1 MLNVYEEMAETSR
14 RQILA
19 ELRTGPKTV
28 TDIVAA
34 TGLKQP
40 NVSDH
45 LARMKMRDIVRCGKC
60 GRQAYYTL
68 ATPEIEAIV
77 HAAFAPNSP
86 CAKFKRCDLIKRYAR
101 AAVDGDETV
110 CNQILDE
117 AFRARMPMLDI
128 YQDIL
133 APAMGKVGLWYKEGF
148 INEWQEHLASCL
160 TEQMMARTVQVT
172 GPVRRH
178 NRTAMLGCGPNSW
191 HVIGLRM
198 LGDYLRYCGW
208 KTMYLGANVPASSFV
223 SAVKQQ
229 SPDTVLI
236 SCGSSECWEGTLD
249 LIRKLD
255 ELRQDGATFSIV
267 AGGNQVELE
276 PKSFLAAGADFTAT
290 DLRHFATTLLP
301 ELEQPRTAVRTLV
314 AR

>member
-40 NVSDH
+40 NVSNH
-45 LARMKMRDIVRCGKC
+45 LARMKTRDIVRCGKC
-60 GRQAYYTL
+60 GRQVYYTL

-117 AFRARMPMLDI
+117 AFRERMPMLDI

-133 APAMGKVGLWYKEGF
+133 APAMGKVGHWYKEGF
-148 INEWQEHLASCL
+148 INEAQEHLASCL

-178 NRTAMLGCGPNSW
+178 NRSAMLGCGPNSW

-208 KTMYLGANVPASSFV
+208 KTLYLGANVPTASFV
-223 SAVKQQ
+223 MAVKQQ
-229 SPDTVLI
+229 SPDLVLV
-236 SCGSSECWEGTLD
+236 SCGSADSWEQTLD
-249 LIRKLD
+249 LIRRLD
-255 ELRQDGATFSIV
+255 GLRKDGAVFSIV
-267 AGGNQVELE
+267 AGGNQVEQDR
-276 PKSFLAAGADFTAT
+276 KSFLDAGADHTAT
-290 DLRHFATTLLP
+290 DLRQFATHLLP
-301 ELEQPRTAVRTLV
+301 ELEQPRTAARALV

>member
-28 TDIVAA
+28 TEIVCA

-40 NVSDH
+40 NVSNH
-45 LARMKMRDIVRCGKC
+45 LARMKNRDIVRCGKC
-60 GRQAYYTL
+60 GRQVYYTL

-77 HAAFAPNSP
+77 HAAFAPNNP
-86 CAKFKRCDLIKRYAR
+86 CAKFKRCDLIKRYAK
-101 AAVDGDETV
+101 AAIDGDETT

-133 APAMGKVGLWYKEGF
+133 APAMCKIGAWYKEGA
-148 INEWQEHLASCL
+148 IDITDEHLATYI
-160 TEQMMARTVQVT
+160 TEQMMFRTVQVT
-172 GPVRRH
+172 GPIRRH
-178 NRTAMLGCGPNSW
+178 NRVAMLGCGPNSW

-208 KTMYLGANVPASSFV
+208 RTFYLGANIPTEAFV
-223 SAVKQQ
+223 KAVKQQ
-229 SPDTVLI
+229 GPELVLL
-236 SCGSSECWEGTLD
+236 SCGCNQAAEATLD
-249 LIRKLD
+249 LIRKLVA
-255 ELRQDGATFSIV
+255 LRPETSFTLGIGGYEVEQDPGPFLGA
-267 AGGNQVELE
+267 GC
-276 PKSFLAAGADFTAT
+276 DFTAT
-290 DLRHFATTLLP
+290 DLREFATNLLP
-301 ELEQPRTAVRTLV
+301 DLEQGKPVGRVLA